1 MGFFFLLIAIPLLLI
16 YLWIAGKT
24 IGWMRDK
31 YPQKKW
37 PARLTL
43 IFWIL
48 LPTWDSILALS
59 YHRYVCA
66 TAPDIGLTVHQTVK
80 LDPKLFDPKTGKPM
94 IFDKWGD
101 FDKAVL
107 GDRYELSIGP
117 GDRDIGYWPLLV
129 RIRQFD
135 LIDHQANIK
144 LASIVDYNPRGG
156 LWWWNV
162 FFGRLGGPRGIG
174 GTSCLGMQERGNLIR
189 EILVKPFVQDN
200 SNNFDGR
207 K

>member
-31 YPQKKW
+31 YPQTKW

-66 TAPDIGLTVHQTVK
+66 TAPDIGLTVYQTVK

-94 IFDKWGD
+94 IFDKWGG
-101 FDKAVL
+101 FDKNIVGERFKLDDKVNQYL
-107 GDRYELSIGP
+107 GS
-117 GDRDIGYWPLLV
+117 WPLMV
-129 RIRQFD
+129 NHWEVK
-135 LIDHQANIK
+135 LIDTQTNTTLAK
-144 LASIVDYNPRGG
+144 LLDYQPRGG
-156 LWWWNV
+156 MWWWNV
-162 FFGRLGGPRGIG
+162 FFGRLGELRGIG
-174 GTSCLGMQERGNLIR
+174 GASCLGRNQFFDYLD
-189 EILVKPFVQDN
+189 EIVRKPFVLAN
-200 SNNFDGR
+200 
-207 K
+207 